1 MRYFEVNQPL
11 SLSKQFKIALG
22 EKAIHSVH
30 SFSILLFVKVGL
42 SADPWIEWS
51 ETFSSLVQFFILQR
65 YLLPENHLSSRSSR
79 IRSRDKV

>member
-22 EKAIHSVH
+22 EKAIHSVPLSH
-30 SFSILLFVKVGL
+30 KAKFVKVGL
-42 SADPWIEWS
+42 SAGRWIEWS